1 MIWTFHQPSTRKP
14 GSSGRVLSGRIRCL
28 PAGNYRYTGVVPVTS
43 IKAKSSRADVE
54 TAERLRRA
62 VGRLGRALRL
72 SNANRS
78 LSPSQREVLS
88 TIARRGP
95 VRLSEVAAEEGLNP
109 TMLSRIVTKLEAAK
123 LVTRTSDGIDGRV
136 VHLATTDAGHALWQE
151 MRNERTDA
159 LLFALGKLSADQRR
173 IVLDA
178 LPVIESLEESLGNRN
193 Q

>member
-1 MIWTFHQPSTRKP
+1 
-14 GSSGRVLSGRIRCL
+14 
-28 PAGNYRYTGVVPVTS
+28 VVPINSV
-43 IKAKSSRADVE
+43 KAKSNRADVE
-54 TAERLRRA
+54 AAERLRRA

-88 TIARRGP
+88 TIARQGP

-109 TMLSRIVTKLEAAK
+109 TMLSRIVTKLETAK
-123 LVTRTSDGIDGRV
+123 LVTRTSDEIDARV
-136 VHLATTDAGHALWQE
+136 VHLATTEAGQALWQE

-159 LLFALGKLSADQRR
+159 LLFALDKLSADERR
-173 IVLDA
+173 VVLDA
-178 LPVIESLEESLGNRN
+178 LPVIESLEESLRNRN

>member
-1 MIWTFHQPSTRKP
+1 M
-14 GSSGRVLSGRIRCL
+14 
-28 PAGNYRYTGVVPVTS
+28 PAGNYCYTGGVAINSV
-43 IKAKSSRADVE
+43 KAQSSRSEVE
-54 TAERLRRA
+54 VAERLRRA

-72 SNANRS
+72 SQVNRS

-95 VRLSEVAAEEGLNP
+95 NPVRLSEVAAEEGINS

-123 LVTRTSDGIDGRV
+123 LVIRTSDGADARV
-136 VHLATTDAGHALWQE
+136 VHLAVTEAGGALWEE

-159 LLFALGKLSADQRR
+159 LLFALDQLSVDQRR
-173 IVLDA
+173 VVLDA
-178 LPVIESLEESLGNRN
+178 LPVIESLEETLRNRI

>member
-1 MIWTFHQPSTRKP
+1 MAINSVKD
-14 GSSGRVLSGRIRCL
+14 
-28 PAGNYRYTGVVPVTS
+28 
-43 IKAKSSRADVE
+43 KSSRSDVE
-54 TAERLRRA
+54 AAERLRRA

-72 SNANRS
+72 SHVNRS

-123 LVTRTSDGIDGRV
+123 LVTRTSDGADARV
-136 VHLATTDAGHALWQE
+136 VHLAVTEAGQALWDE

-159 LLFALGKLSADQRR
+159 LLFALNTLSADQRR

-178 LPVIESLEESLGNRN
+178 IPVIESLEETLRNRN

>member
-1 MIWTFHQPSTRKP
+1 MPINF
-14 GSSGRVLSGRIRCL
+14 
-28 PAGNYRYTGVVPVTS
+28 
-43 IKAKSSRADVE
+43 KAKSSPSEVE
-54 TAERLRRA
+54 AAERLRRA

-72 SNANRS
+72 SQANRT

-95 VRLSEVAAEEGLNP
+95 SPVRLSEVAAEEGINS

-123 LVTRTSDGIDGRV
+123 LVTRVSDGVDARV
-136 VHLATTDAGHALWQE
+136 VHLAVTDEGQALWEE

-159 LLFALGKLSADQRR
+159 LLFALDQLSADQRR
-173 IVLDA
+173 VVLDA
-178 LPVIESLEESLGNRN
+178 LPVIETLEETLRSRN